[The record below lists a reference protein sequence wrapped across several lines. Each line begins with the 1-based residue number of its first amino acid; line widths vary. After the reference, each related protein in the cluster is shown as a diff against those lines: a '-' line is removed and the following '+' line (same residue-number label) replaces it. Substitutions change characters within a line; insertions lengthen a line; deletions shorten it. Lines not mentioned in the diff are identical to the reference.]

1 MDLKEITASMRLE
14 IQGSRNQRLFDEA
27 KQRHTVLAHQ
37 PDVDSV
43 LEVLADDSPE
53 GYWERE
59 AITQALIGEH
69 QRRPHRLWSTLLTI
83 AYYPMLCMLRVRTM
97 SDALSAEELDHLVV
111 FCFLEVLE
119 RIPMHPKRAK
129 TSVRL
134 RSKTRRRVFAA
145 LRREQGRQDDL
156 FFRDTE
162 GLLNLEQEQFQLGI
176 PEEMAVNQGSLW
188 PEPRPPE
195 QPPKNEKDQAEM
207 VRFLFELLGDDVN
220 PEDVEVLIS
229 TLVRGETLGNFSRLF
244 SHGVTPV
251 ERRRIYERI
260 KRRHSRALARLRAL
274 LASENVPVLD
284 PEAFASIGAQNSPGG
299 SEAAGA

>member
-1 MDLKEITASMRLE
+1 MDLKEITASMKLE

-27 KQRHTVLAHQ
+27 KQRHTVLAHH

-145 LRREQGRQDDL
+145 LRREQGKQDDL
-156 FFRDTE
+156 FLRDFD
-162 GLLNLEQEQFQLGI
+162 GLLDLEQEQFQLGI
-176 PEEMAVNQGSLW
+176 PEEMAVAQGSLW
-188 PEPRPPE
+188 PEPPPPKK
-195 QPPKNEKDQAEM
+195 PPKNEQDQAAM
-207 VRFLFELLGDDVN
+207 VRFLFELLGEDPN
-220 PEDVEVLIS
+220 PEDTEVLIS
-229 TLVRGETLGNFSRLF
+229 TLVRGETLGKFSRLF

-274 LASENVPVLD
+274 LADQDVPVFD
-284 PEAFASIGAQNSPGG
+284 PEAFASIGAQNSPDG

>member
-1 MDLKEITASMRLE
+1 MDLKEITAGMRQE
-14 IQGSRNQRLFDEA
+14 IRGSRNQRLFDEA
-27 KQRHTVLAHQ
+27 KQRHTVLAHHS
-37 PDVDSV
+37 DVDSV

-83 AYYPMLCMLRVRTM
+83 AYYPMLCRLRVRTM

-156 FFRDTE
+156 FLRDFD
-162 GLLNLEQEQFQLGI
+162 GLLDLEQEQFQLGI
-176 PEEMAVNQGSLW
+176 PEEMATEPGTLW
-188 PEPRPPE
+188 PESRPPE
-195 QPPKNEKDQAEM
+195 RPPKNEKDQAEM

-229 TLVRGETLGNFSRLF
+229 TLVRGETLGNFSRFF

-274 LASENVPVLD
+274 LTSENVPVSD
-284 PEAFASIGAQNSPGG
+284 PEGFASIGAQNSPGG